1 MTVRTGS
8 GNSTDV
14 TVVSESGLTQE
25 ITSGPFQIR
34 ADEPVEV
41 GGGGSGP
48 SPYELLLA
56 SLGACTSMTLRLYA
70 VRKGWNVERITI
82 RLRHYRVHD
91 EDCIDCETKPVFVDR
106 IDREIELAGN
116 LGDEQKAR
124 LNTIAEKCPVHRT
137 LTSRIDIRTSI
148 L

>member
-1 MTVRTGS
+1 MTVRTGG

-91 EDCIDCETKPVFVDR
+91 EDCSDCEIKPAFVDR